1 MRIDSE
7 QQRQAMLTEPI
18 GRLLFKKAA
27 PTVLVQLITVIY
39 NTADTYFVAKI
50 DTGASAAVGVVFS
63 LMAIIQAVG
72 GSIGMGS
79 TSLISPMLGQKRVD
93 DACTVGTS
101 AATLS
106 IVAGATI
113 GAIGLL
119 FLNPLL
125 YLIGA
130 RGEVLPYAEDY
141 ARWILIAAPFM
152 TTSFVLNNILR
163 AEGQP
168 VYSMIAMISGGVLNL
183 FIDPLLIFGFKMG
196 IAGAAVATM
205 IGQMTS
211 FLILASIFLR
221 DKSIVRLR
229 PKYLGRRP
237 KVYLTIVRMGLPTL
251 FRQGMASLSSAIL
264 NVQAAA
270 FGAAAVAAISI
281 ANKLYML
288 VRHIVIGIGQG
299 YQPIAG
305 YCFGAKRYSRVKRV
319 FWVTTAAATV
329 ICLSIALA
337 VFLFR
342 KPIMVWFRDDAEVVA
357 IGSGMLQFLCITI
370 PLMGF
375 STYVNQ
381 LYQCL
386 GFAGGATFL
395 ASCRQGVFFVP
406 LAYLLPALFGLTG
419 IEAVQAG
426 ADLLTFLISIP
437 FLIHFMRKH
446 LSAPDFEEKTE
457 KISKNM

>member
-1 MRIDSE
+1 MHIDSE
-7 QQRQAMLTEPI
+7 QQRQRMLTAPI
-18 GRLLFKKAA
+18 GKLLFQKAA

-63 LMAIIQAVG
+63 LMAVIQAVG
-72 GSIGMGS
+72 GSIGMGA

-93 DACTVGTS
+93 DASTVGTS
-101 AATLS
+101 AAALS
-106 IVAGATI
+106 IVSGVTI

-119 FLNPLL
+119 FLEPLV

-130 RGEVLPYAEDY
+130 RSEVLPYAEDY

-163 AEGQP
+163 SEGQP
-168 VYSMIAMISGGVLNL
+168 VYSMIAMISGGILNL
-183 FIDPLLIFGFKMG
+183 FIDPLLIFGCKLG
-196 IAGAAVATM
+196 IAGAAIATM

-211 FLILASIFLR
+211 FTIMAIIFVR
-221 DKSIVRLR
+221 DKSIVQLR
-229 PKYLGRRP
+229 IRYLGRKP
-237 KVYLTIVRMGLPTL
+237 KVYGNIVRMGVPTL
-251 FRQGMASLSSAIL
+251 FRQGMASLSSALL
-264 NVQAAA
+264 NVQAAP

-288 VRHIVIGIGQG
+288 VRHIVLGIGQG
-299 YQPIAG
+299 FQPIAG

-319 FWVTTAAATV
+319 FWVATAAATV
-329 ICLSIALA
+329 ICVSIALA
-337 VFLFR
+337 VFFFR
-342 KPIMVWFRDDAEVVA
+342 EPIMVWFRDDPEVVR
-357 IGSGMLQFLCITI
+357 IGSAMLRFLCVTI

-386 GFAGGATFL
+386 GFAAGATVL
-395 ASCRQGVFFVP
+395 ASCRQGIFFVP
-406 LAYLLPALFGLTG
+406 LVFLLPALFGLTG
-419 IEAVQAG
+419 IESVQAG
-426 ADLLTFLISIP
+426 ADLLTFFVSIP
-437 FLIHFMRKH
+437 FLIFFLHKH
-446 LSAPDFEEKTE
+446 LSKPDE
-457 KISKNM
+457 NL